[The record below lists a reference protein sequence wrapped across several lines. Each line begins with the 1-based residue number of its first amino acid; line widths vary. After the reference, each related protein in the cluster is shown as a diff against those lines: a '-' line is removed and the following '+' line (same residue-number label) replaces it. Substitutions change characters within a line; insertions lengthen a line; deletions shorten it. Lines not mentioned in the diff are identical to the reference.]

1 MVRLLAV
8 LAATVALPVF
18 AAPPTYAV
26 SGTIAGV
33 DGGWDYASVD
43 TSANQLYVARTDA
56 VMAVDLATGK
66 VTDKLAP
73 AQKAHSVLPIPGSG
87 ALLET
92 DGTTG
97 LARLIDA
104 RTGAERWA
112 VQVGEKPDAAIW
124 DARLKRVIIMNNKGG
139 TIALVDVS
147 TGKVTGTIKMT
158 RGLEFAAIDKRGM
171 LWVNNEEDNTVTPV
185 NLKTMQPLTP
195 IKLSGC
201 DGATGLAYAS
211 KLDEI
216 VSVCGSG
223 VADVTDARTRKQIS
237 SIVIGKG
244 ADAAMVDNVRG
255 IIAVPCGDDGVLE
268 ILDISGQK
276 VKRVATVVTEKSART
291 GAIDPATGK
300 IYLPAAQ
307 FEGADAAGG
316 RPKMVAGSFHLI
328 VVSVK

>member
-1 MVRLLAV
+1 MIKLLAV
-8 LAATVALPVF
+8 FAATVALPVF

-26 SGTIAGV
+26 SGTIAGA

-43 TSANQLYVARTDA
+43 VSANQLYVARTDA
-56 VMAVDLATGK
+56 VMVVDLATNK
-66 VTDKLAP
+66 VNDKLSP

-97 LARLIDA
+97 LARLIDVH
-104 RTGAERWA
+104 TGAQRWA
-112 VQVGEKPDAAIW
+112 VHVGEKPDAAIW
-124 DARLKRVIIMNNKGG
+124 DAPLKRAIIMNNKGG
-139 TIALVDVS
+139 TIAILDVA

-158 RGLEFAAIDKRGM
+158 PGLEFAAVDKRGM

-185 NLKTMQPLTP
+185 NVKTMRALAP

-211 KLDEI
+211 TLDKI

-223 VADVTDARTRKQIS
+223 VADVTDARTRKQIA
-237 SIVIGKG
+237 SITIGKG
-244 ADAAMVDNVRG
+244 ADAAIVDNVRG

-268 ILDISGQK
+268 ILDISGQS
-276 VKRVATVVTEKSART
+276 VKRVAAVVTEKSART

-300 IYLPAAQ
+300 IYLPAAT
-307 FEGADAAGG
+307 FGPVDAAGG
-316 RPKMVAGSFHLI
+316 RPKMVSGSFHLI
-328 VVSVK
+328 VVSPN